1 MRRLAIALV
10 HHPVLDQKGSIV
22 TSALTNMDVHDLAR
36 SARTFGCSDFFVVHP
51 VEMQRV
57 LTQRI
62 VDHWTTGSS
71 AQRIPDRKDALAV
84 VRAVATLDEVVSELG
99 AEVWVTAA
107 REIGTS
113 LSWKDAS
120 AKLRGDGPPVVLVFG
135 TAWGLAP
142 AITDRAA
149 AVLPPIKGA
158 GDWNHLSVRAA
169 CAISLDR
176 LVNQG

>member
-10 HHPVLDQKGSIV
+10 HHPVLDQKGAVV

-62 VDHWTTGSS
+62 IDHWTTGSS
-71 AQRIPDRKDALAV
+71 AARIPDRKEALSV
-84 VRAVATLDEVVSELG
+84 VRAVTTLDEAVESLG
-99 AEVWVTAA
+99 AETWVTAA
-107 REIGTS
+107 REIGTP
-113 LSWKDAS
+113 LPWEDAR
-120 AKLRGDGPPVVLVFG
+120 AKLHGEGPPIILVFG
-135 TAWGLAP
+135 TAWGLGP
-142 AITDRAA
+142 AITDRAS
-149 AVLPPIKGA
+149 AVLPPIKGP

-169 CAISLDR
+169 CAISLAR
-176 LVNQG
+176 LAG